1 MSVLWDKP
9 IVPYLAN
16 GKIIILIAYV
26 DDIIVIEN
34 YIKEMDCLKKVL
46 SREFKIKDIGT
57 LRYFIGMEVA
67 RFEKSVVVSQR
78 KYILVLLKENGIL
91 GCKLANTLMES
102 NYKIGLKEYSPS
114 IDTRRYH

>member
-1 MSVLWDKP
+1 
-9 IVPYLAN
+9 
-16 GKIIILIAYV
+16 
-26 DDIIVIEN
+26 
-34 YIKEMDCLKKVL
+34 MDCLKKVL

-57 LRYFIGMEVA
+57 LRYFLGMEVA

-102 NYKIGLKEYSPS
+102 NYKIGLKEYNPS
-114 IDTRRYH
+114 IDTGRYHRLIGKFIYLSHTWPDIGFLVGVCKSIHEQAR